1 MVVYMCFL
9 PLRKDLCSIHAGLV
23 LDPAMPLLVCTLG
36 SDYVVP
42 YIIYMAAQNQREW
55 ADASMADGE

>member
-1 MVVYMCFL
+1 MLVYMCFL
-9 PLRKDLCSIHAGLV
+9 TLRRDVCSIHAGLV

-36 SDYVVP
+36 SDYTVP
-42 YIIYMAAQNQREW
+42 YIICMAAQVGCEL